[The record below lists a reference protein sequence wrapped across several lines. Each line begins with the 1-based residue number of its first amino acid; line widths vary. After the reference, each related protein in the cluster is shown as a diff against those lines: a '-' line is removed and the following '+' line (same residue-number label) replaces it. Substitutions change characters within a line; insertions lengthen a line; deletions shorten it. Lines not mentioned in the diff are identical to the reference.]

1 MDIFGELNAVKTHQ
15 EREPRF
21 NLIKAVAK
29 LGAVEVVPP
38 AGESIRM
45 ISPRGG
51 WSSCALVMAI
61 AQKTDIRELWA
72 TSLRVGLKELR
83 AIEGLQIPKVHLC
96 LGSIQRRTAKKYD
109 YASPLEEAAERY
121 GWSVHYANNHSKV
134 ILLDT
139 SAGGITIETSSNL
152 NENPQI
158 EQFCVTNSAEL
169 LDWYVDEFKRLGCW

>member
-1 MDIFGELNAVKTHQ
+1 MDIFGESNAVKTHQ
-15 EREPRF
+15 ERAPRF
-21 NLIKAVAK
+21 SLIKAVAK
-29 LGAVEVVPP
+29 LGTVEVVPP

-72 TSLRVGLKELR
+72 TSLRIGLKELR

-109 YASPLEEAAERY
+109 YVSPLEEAAERC

-139 SAGGITIETSSNL
+139 SAGRITIETSSNL

-169 LDWYVDEFKRLGCW
+169 LDWYIDEFKRLGCW